1 MEIKSIN
8 NLKDNLEKLIDKHR
22 LNMKLRK
29 KITNEFLSKGLNIEV
44 VQMLFEDDIQIAQ
57 LNKYEL
63 IALTISM
70 YKTLKLTSI
79 NPVNYFSTNELDEYN
94 LIVVIPNEKKTEI
107 IFNNVIKLNDS
118 SYLTSITAEQ
128 LTEYLDEKLIG
139 YNKALQ
145 RPPVEVKLGRSIVKK
160 ISINKENVNDLKHRY
175 LSEDINGKKIKDYEP
190 LPTTISLAVLD
201 EGMPL
206 EIKFVGEA
214 TGKLIIK
221 PSFTGEKLTKVYIND
236 GFHRILALTQA
247 YKEHYKLTGEK
258 LNISLGCIIN
268 IANKEKIKQLV
279 VDSMKVTLPKEIDI
293 ETITPNAKNKLVEKI
308 IENSEVLN
316 HKVADNVNHI
326 DNTDFVT
333 GKNLLN
339 YLIELSNLDD
349 LDDIKINIIGK
360 KISNIIDILY
370 KRLEELNSK
379 AMRKKLFMCVAMS
392 IASNLI
398 EEKDYLDNIIEL
410 CDKILDME
418 KNNNYIL
425 NTLNN
430 KFSTKNNTVKDIYD
444 YFSNI

>member
-1 MEIKSIN
+1 M
-8 NLKDNLEKLIDKHR
+8 
-22 LNMKLRK
+22 
-29 KITNEFLSKGLNIEV
+29 
-44 VQMLFEDDIQIAQ
+44 
-57 LNKYEL
+57 
-63 IALTISM
+63 
-70 YKTLKLTSI
+70 
-79 NPVNYFSTNELDEYN
+79 
-94 LIVVIPNEKKTEI
+94 VIPSEKKTEI

-175 LSEDINGKKIKDYEP
+175 LSEDISGKKIKDYEP
-190 LPTTISLAVLD
+190 LPTAISLAVLD

-206 EIKFVGEA
+206 DMKFVGEA

-221 PSFTGEKLTKVYIND
+221 PSFIGEKLTKVYIND

-247 YKEHYKLTGEK
+247 YKEHYKSTGKK

-279 VDSMKVTLPKEIDI
+279 VDSMKVTLPKEMDI
-293 ETITPNAKNKLVEKI
+293 ETITPNSKNKLVEKI

-316 HKVADNVNHI
+316 NKVADNVNHI
-326 DNTDFVT
+326 NNTDFIT
-333 GKNLLN
+333 GKNLLS

-379 AMRKKLFMCVAMS
+379 VMRKKLFMCAAMS
-392 IASNLI
+392 IAVNLI

-425 NTLNN
+425 NTLDN